1 MKPQIILHPDRPGL
15 EKFMGGLEARVME
28 IIWANKSLTVKRVHY
43 FLSKKRSYAYTTVMT
58 IMNRLVTKCYLDR
71 KKVSHAYEYTPL
83 MSREE
88 FLDYAVGG
96 TVKSIKSDFA
106 EVFNRVVTA
115 GSKPKK
121 RRHK

>member
-1 MKPQIILHPDRPGL
+1 
-15 EKFMGGLEARVME
+15 MGGLEARVME